1 MVKLTTL
8 GFPRIGANRELKKA
22 VEKYWKSDI
31 SETELRE
38 VADNIKI
45 SNWNLHSQ
53 NNIDYI
59 PNDFSFYDHILDA
72 TCTFGNIPP
81 RYKHDGSDVNL
92 DLYFSMAR
100 GKQSGDTDVV
110 AMEMTKWFDTNYHYL
125 VPEFDANTK
134 FSLSYHKIFEDYKLA
149 KANGIETKP
158 VIVGPI
164 SYLYLGKS
172 KDSSDKYALLDNL
185 VDCYSQIL
193 QKLNDLGC
201 SDIQIDEPIL
211 SLDLEDEIKAL
222 YQETY
227 SKLDSARG
235 NINIHLTSYFE
246 SYSDNF
252 AIVDRLPVYSVH
264 FDIVRSAQ
272 NIEHVKLLSKEKKIS
287 LGVIDGRNIWKAN
300 YTNILA
306 QIENISKVIDSD
318 RLIIATSCSLL
329 HSPVDLDAET
339 KLDSEIKS
347 WLAFA
352 TQKIAEL
359 SDLKTILT
367 KASNHETI
375 LAKNHD
381 TCQNRKVSTK
391 IHDANVKERM
401 ESLEPAMFNR
411 KSVFAER
418 IKEQNTALNLPILPT
433 TTIGSFPQTK
443 ELRQVRA
450 KFKKGEVSEAEYDKY
465 LKAEIKNAVKFQEE
479 IDIDVLVHGE
489 AERNDMVEYFGEQLS
504 GFTFTKF
511 GWVQSYGSRCVK
523 PPIIFGD
530 ISRKS
535 AMTVEWTKY
544 AQSLTDR
551 HMKGMLTGPITILQW
566 SFVRDDQPRRDTCY
580 QIGLA
585 IRDEVSDLENAGIK
599 IIQIDEPAIREG
611 LPLRRSDWSA
621 YLEWA
626 VAAFKLSSCSAAN
639 TTQIHTHMCYSEFN
653 DIMDSIAAL
662 DADVISIET
671 SRSDMELLDVFTNFN
686 YPNDIGPG
694 VYDIHSPRVPDVA
707 EMEDLLKKAL
717 NVLKPEQLWVNP
729 DCGLK
734 TRGWPEV
741 KSALVKMVTAAKNL
755 RSKVEVVA

>member
-1 MVKLTTL
+1 MIKLTTL
-8 GFPRIGANRELKKA
+8 GFPRIGANRELKKS
-22 VEKYWKSDI
+22 VEKYWKGQL
-31 SETELRE
+31 SEIELKE
-38 VADNIKI
+38 TANNIKI
-45 SNWNLHSQ
+45 SNWNLHIK

-59 PNDFSFYDHILDA
+59 PNDFSYYDHILDA
-72 TCTFGNIPP
+72 SCTFGNIPP
-81 RYKHDGSDVNL
+81 RYNHDGSDVDL

-110 AMEMTKWFDTNYHYL
+110 AMEMTKWFDTNYHYI
-125 VPEFDANTK
+125 VPEFDSNTEFK
-134 FSLSYHKIFEDYKLA
+134 LSYYKIFEDYKLA
-149 KANGIETKP
+149 KDNGIETKP
-158 VIVGPI
+158 VLIGPI

-172 KDSSDKYALLDNL
+172 KDSSNKYALLDNL
-185 VDCYSQIL
+185 VDCYTQIL
-193 QKLNDLGC
+193 TKLNELGC
-201 SDIQIDEPIL
+201 KDIQIDEPIL
-211 SLDLEDEIKAL
+211 SLDLEDEVKTL
-222 YQETY
+222 YKNTY
-227 SKLDSARG
+227 SKLDKSRG
-235 NINIHLTSYFE
+235 AINIHLASYFE
-246 SYSDNF
+246 SYADNF
-252 AIVDRLPVYSVH
+252 SIVDNLPVYSVH
-264 FDIVRSAQ
+264 FDITRSKD
-272 NIEHVKLLSKEKKIS
+272 NIEFVKLLSTQKKIS

-300 YTNILA
+300 YQNIID
-306 QIENISKVIDSD
+306 QISNITDVIDQD
-318 RLIIATSCSLL
+318 RLIIASSCSLL

-339 KLDSEIKS
+339 NLDSEIKS

-352 TQKIAEL
+352 TQKISEL
-359 SDLKTILT
+359 RDLKTIINQDSSA
-367 KASNHETI
+367 KTI
-375 LAKNHD
+375 LEENKETCKN
-381 TCQNRKVSTK
+381 RAVSTK
-391 IHDANVKERM
+391 IHDINVKERM
-401 ESLEPAMFNR
+401 QNLNPSMFNR
-411 KSVFAER
+411 YAVFSDR
-418 IKEQNTALNLPILPT
+418 IKEQNAVLNLPSLPT

-450 KFKKGEVSEAEYDKY
+450 RFKKGEVSDAEYNEY
-465 LKAEIKNAVKFQEE
+465 LKSEIKQAVKFQEE
-479 IDIDVLVHGE
+479 IDLDVLVHGE

-504 GFTFTKF
+504 GFAFTKN

-530 ISRKS
+530 VSRKS

-551 HMKGMLTGPITILQW
+551 RMKGMLTGPITILQW

-585 IRDEVSDLENAGIK
+585 IRDEVTDLEDAGIK

-611 LPLRRSDWSA
+611 LPLRRADWDE
-621 YLEWA
+621 YLKWA
-626 VAAFKLSSCSAAN
+626 VSAFKLSACSAAN
-639 TTQIHTHMCYSEFN
+639 STQIHTHMCYSEFN
-653 DIMDSIAAL
+653 DIMSSIAAL

-671 SRSDMELLDVFTNFN
+671 SRSDMELLDAFTDFN

-741 KSALVKMVTAAKNL
+741 KSALIKMVTAAKNL
-755 RSKVEVVA
+755 RSKVRVVA

>member
-707 EMEDLLKKAL
+707 EMENLLKKAL